1 MGVTHGIFTRNL
13 QVTVIRPL
21 IACMIL
27 LFLQLGI
34 AQAQES
40 SATTPNEVIEV
51 TATALQKEL
60 SGKKAYFEE
69 HLPELYV
76 VIDQVLLPRFD
87 VQYAGKQ
94 VLGKTHWTAST
105 DEQHEQFIEVFYS
118 FLIKTYAKGILEF
131 DQDRMSILPDP
142 MYSKDGRKALVSTQL
157 LLEGGDSVLIKYAL
171 RQTSAGW
178 KIYDVR
184 IDGVSYIQNYRNQF
198 DAEINALGI
207 DAVIDR
213 LEKEALASARV
224 TPAEA

>member
-1 MGVTHGIFTRNL
+1 MVL
-13 QVTVIRPL
+13 SL
-21 IACMIL
+21 
-27 LFLQLGI
+27 LQLGTV
-34 AQAQES
+34 QAQES
-40 SATTPNEVIEV
+40 AAGSPNEVIEV

-60 SGKKAYFEE
+60 SGRKAYFEE
-69 HLPELYV
+69 HMAELYV
-76 VIDQVLLPRFD
+76 VIDRVLLPSFD
-87 VQYAGKQ
+87 IQYAGKQ
-94 VLGKTHWTAST
+94 VLGKTHWIAST
-105 DEQHEQFIEVFYS
+105 DEQHKEFIDVFYS

-131 DQDRMSILPDP
+131 DQDRMSILPEP
-142 MYSKDGRKALVSTQL
+142 SYSKDGRKALVTTQL

-213 LEKEALASARV
+213 LEKEALTTAGV

>member
-1 MGVTHGIFTRNL
+1 MV
-13 QVTVIRPL
+13 
-21 IACMIL
+21 
-27 LFLQLGI
+27 LFLLQWG
-34 AQAQES
+34 AVQAQE
-40 SATTPNEVIEV
+40 TTTESPNEVIEV

-60 SGKKAYFEE
+60 SGRKAYFEE
-69 HLPELYV
+69 HMAELYA
-76 VIDQVLLPRFD
+76 VIDRALLPSFD
-87 VQYAGKQ
+87 IQYAGKQ
-94 VLGKTHWTAST
+94 VLGKTHWMAST
-105 DEQHEQFIEVFYS
+105 DEQHKEFIDVFYS

-142 MYSKDGRKALVSTQL
+142 SYSKDKRKALVTTQL

-171 RQTSAGW
+171 RETSTGW

-198 DAEINALGI
+198 DAEINALGL

-213 LEKEALASARV
+213 LQKEALVLVEV

>member
-1 MGVTHGIFTRNL
+1 MVL
-13 QVTVIRPL
+13 S
-21 IACMIL
+21 
-27 LFLQLGI
+27 FLQLG
-34 AQAQES
+34 AVQAQES
-40 SATTPNEVIEV
+40 AAGSPNEVIEI

-60 SGKKAYFEE
+60 TGKKAYFEE
-69 HLPELYV
+69 HMAELYV
-76 VIDQVLLPRFD
+76 VIDRVLLPSFD

-94 VLGKTHWTAST
+94 VLGKTHWRAST
-105 DEQHEQFIEVFYS
+105 DEQHKEFIDVFYS

-131 DQDRMSILPDP
+131 DQDRMSILPEP
-142 MYSKDGRKALVSTQL
+142 SYSKDGRKALVTTQL

-198 DAEINALGI
+198 DAEINALGL

-213 LEKEALASARV
+213 LEEEALTAAGV